1 MKQDFELSGVRS
13 SLSLRAGTDR
23 IEIDGSEHDASIRP
37 LGDGEYVL
45 TLNGT
50 PQRVWIARLGDS
62 IFVHMG
68 GRAWEVEAL
77 DSLLAGGEDGGPS
90 SDTVSAPMPG
100 TVISLTCKS
109 GDHVKRGDA
118 LMAIESM
125 KLQTTITAPRDGVV
139 AACHY
144 DVGATFEKAATL
156 VTLEAE

>member
-1 MKQDFELSGVRS
+1 MKRDFELNDVRT
-13 SLSLRAGTDR
+13 SLSLRAGTSHL
-23 IEIDGSEHDASIRP
+23 EIDGSEHDASLRL

-50 PQRVWIARLGDS
+50 QQRAWIVRDGDT
-62 IFVHMG
+62 IFVHMA

-77 DSLLAGGEDGGPS
+77 DALLAGGEDGGPS
-90 SDTVSAPMPG
+90 SDTIIAPMPG
-100 TVISLTCKS
+100 TVVSLSCKE

-118 LMAIESM
+118 LLAIESM

-139 AACHY
+139 ATCH
-144 DVGATFEKAATL
+144 VAMGATFEKAATL